1 MRIGQDIFLVQSH
14 PMMEDEL
21 LLSTRS
27 YFDTREFIS
36 ALETDVIVRPQGIGG
51 MRIQAVSATKRKFQ

>member
-27 YFDTREFIS
+27 YFYTRAFIS
-36 ALETDVIVRPQGIGG
+36 ALETNVIVRPQGICG
-51 MRIQAVSATKRKFQ
+51 MRIQAVSATKRKVQ